1 MALYNEY
8 DPIDLQYSKKPLP
21 WQPLESVLS
30 VYLDMIER
38 GKAVALHK
46 SVQEVPPTFQVAQ
59 ADGSLSKIY
68 AFPPAQPQR
77 DPATGAKRTGR
88 VYNPWVIVP
97 YTAKDLQD
105 TLDAWAQLVQAIEE
119 RMPSPPPRVDA
130 VHGLY
135 EDSVLRDGG
144 MLIDGFAT
152 RVFAGGRQPRF
163 KYLAPGLR
171 LPTADELISGPFRD
185 LEDTDM
191 PIKPIPILLANST
204 AQTPWFADH
213 VDQIAAGLYLD
224 GSEREGPSPF
234 EDGSRLVLPY
244 AIGGNGFAE
253 TCDGAG
259 IDHRIG
265 DSELYQ
271 IGWNPFI
278 LQHAVQLRSMLSRFH
293 DYVVTGVWSVGE
305 HGVTN
310 PIERFQQADAS
321 EASWGNA
328 SHPGYMFK
336 LGPGGG
342 LW

>member
-1 MALYNEY
+1 
-8 DPIDLQYSKKPLP
+8 
-21 WQPLESVLS
+21 
-30 VYLDMIER
+30 MIER

-46 SVQEVPPTFQVAQ
+46 SVQKVPPIFQVAQ
-59 ADGSLSKIY
+59 SDGSLSKMY

-77 DPATGAKRTGR
+77 DPATGAKRTGS
-88 VYNPWVIVP
+88 VYEPWVIVP

-105 TLDAWAQLVQAIEE
+105 TLDAWAQLIQAIEE

-130 VHGLY
+130 VDGFY
-135 EDSVLRDGG
+135 DDSVFRDAG

-152 RVFAGGRQPRF
+152 RFFAGARQPRF
-163 KYLAPGLR
+163 KYLAPGLHV
-171 LPTADELISGPFRD
+171 PTADELISSPFRD

-191 PIKPIPILLANST
+191 PIKPIPILLADT
-204 AQTPWFADH
+204 MAQTPWFADH
-213 VDQIAAGLYLD
+213 VDQIPAGLYLD
-224 GSEREGPSPF
+224 GCAREGPRSF

-244 AIGGNGFAE
+244 TIGGNGFAK

-259 IDHRIG
+259 IDPRICDG
-265 DSELYQ
+265 EMYQ

-278 LQHAVQLRSMLSRFH
+278 LQHAVQLRSLLTRFH

-305 HGVTN
+305 HGVTD

-328 SHPGYMFK
+328 SHSGYVFK
-336 LGPGGG
+336 LGTGGG

>member
-8 DPIDLQYSKKPLP
+8 DPMDVQRSEKPLP

-38 GKAVALHK
+38 GKAVALHT
-46 SVQEVPPTFQVAQ
+46 SVQKVPPIFQVAQ
-59 ADGSLSKIY
+59 SDGSLSRIY
-68 AFPPAQPQR
+68 AFPPTQPQR
-77 DPATGAKRTGR
+77 DPATGAKRTGE
-88 VYNPWVIVP
+88 VYEPWAIVP

-130 VHGLY
+130 VHGLF
-135 EDSVLRDGG
+135 ENSVLHDAG

-152 RVFAGGRQPRF
+152 RFFVGGRQPRF

-171 LPTADELISGPFRD
+171 LPTAGELISSPFRD

-191 PIKPIPILLANST
+191 PIKPIPILLANSM
-204 AQTPWFADH
+204 AQTPWCADR
-213 VDQIAAGLYLD
+213 VDQIPAGLYLD
-224 GSEREGPSPF
+224 GCAREGPSPF

-244 AIGGNGFAE
+244 AIGGNGFAK

-259 IDHRIG
+259 IDPRICDG
-265 DSELYQ
+265 ELFQ
-271 IGWNPFI
+271 IGWNPFL
-278 LQHAVQLRSMLSRFH
+278 LQHAVQLRSLLARFH

-305 HGVTN
+305 QGITD
-310 PIERFQQADAS
+310 PIERFQQADSS

-328 SHPGYMFK
+328 SHPGYVFK

>member
-1 MALYNEY
+1 
-8 DPIDLQYSKKPLP
+8 
-21 WQPLESVLS
+21 
-30 VYLDMIER
+30 MIER

-46 SVQEVPPTFQVAQ
+46 SVQELPPIFQVAQ
-59 ADGSLSKIY
+59 ADGSLSKMY
-68 AFPPAQPQR
+68 AFPPAQTQR

-88 VYNPWVIVP
+88 FYNPWVILP

-105 TLDAWAQLVQAIEE
+105 TLDAWAQLIQAIEE
-119 RMPSPPPRVDA
+119 RMPSPPPRADA

-135 EDSVLRDGG
+135 EDSVLRGAG

-152 RVFAGGRQPRF
+152 RFFVGARQHRF
-163 KYLAPGLR
+163 RYLAPGLR

-185 LEDTDM
+185 LEDTAV
-191 PIKPIPILLANST
+191 PIKPIPILLANSM
-204 AQTPWFADH
+204 AQTPWFANRLDH
-213 VDQIAAGLYLD
+213 IPAGLYLD
-224 GSEREGPSPF
+224 GCESEGPSPF

-244 AIGGNGFAE
+244 AFGGNGFAK

-259 IDHRIG
+259 IDPRIR

-278 LQHAVQLRSMLSRFH
+278 LQHGVQLRSILTRFH
-293 DYVVTGVWSVGE
+293 DYVVAGVWSVGE
-305 HGVTN
+305 YGVTD
-310 PIERFQQADAS
+310 PIESFQQADAS

-328 SHPGYMFK
+328 SHPGYVIE

>member
-1 MALYNEY
+1 MALFNEY
-8 DPIDLQYSKKPLP
+8 DPMDLQHSKKPLP

-30 VYLDMIER
+30 VYLEMIGR

-59 ADGSLSKIY
+59 ADGSLSKMY

-97 YTAKDLQD
+97 YTTKDLQD
-105 TLDAWAQLVQAIEE
+105 TLDAWARLVQAIEE
-119 RMPSPPPRVDA
+119 RMPLPPPRVDT
-130 VHGLY
+130 VHVLY
-135 EDSVLRDGG
+135 EDSVLRNAG
-144 MLIDGFAT
+144 MLVDGFAT
-152 RVFAGGRQPRF
+152 RFCVGARQPRF
-163 KYLAPGLR
+163 KCLAPGLR

-191 PIKPIPILLANST
+191 PMKPIPILLADST
-204 AQTPWFADH
+204 APTPWFADH
-213 VDQIAAGLYLD
+213 LDRIPAGLYLD
-224 GSEREGPSPF
+224 GCEREGPSPF

-244 AIGGNGFAE
+244 AIGGNGFAT

-265 DSELYQ
+265 NSELYQ
-271 IGWNPFI
+271 IGWNPFF
-278 LQHAVQLRSMLSRFH
+278 LQHAVQLRSILTLFH

-305 HGVTN
+305 RGVTD

-321 EASWGNA
+321 EAPWGNA
-328 SHPGYMFK
+328 SHPGYVFK

>member
-1 MALYNEY
+1 MVLYNEY
-8 DPIDLQYSKKPLP
+8 DPMDVQLSEKPLP

-46 SVQEVPPTFQVAQ
+46 SVGEVPPIFQVTQ
-59 ADGSLSKIY
+59 ADGSLSEIY

-88 VYNPWVIVP
+88 FYNPWVIVP
-97 YTAKDLQD
+97 YTARDLQD

-119 RMPSPPPRVDA
+119 RMPSPPPRLDTDY
-130 VHGLY
+130 GLY
-135 EDSVLRDGG
+135 EDSTLRDAG
-144 MLIDGFAT
+144 MLVDGFAT
-152 RVFAGGRQPRF
+152 KFFLGARQPRF

-191 PIKPIPILLANST
+191 PIKPIPILLATSM
-204 AQTPWFADH
+204 AQTPWVADR
-213 VDQIAAGLYLD
+213 VNQIPAGLYLD
-224 GSEREGPSPF
+224 GCDREGPSPF

-244 AIGGNGFAE
+244 TIGSNGFAK

-259 IDHRIG
+259 IDYRIG
-265 DSELYQ
+265 GELYQ

-278 LQHAVQLRSMLSRFH
+278 LQHGVQLRSILNRFRE
-293 DYVVTGVWSVGE
+293 YVVTGVWTVGE
-305 HGVTN
+305 HGVTD
-310 PIERFQQADAS
+310 PIERFQQVDAS

-328 SHPGYMFK
+328 SHPGYVFE

-342 LW
+342 TW

>member
-8 DPIDLQYSKKPLP
+8 DPLDLQRSEKPLP
-21 WQPLESVLS
+21 WQPLESILS

-46 SVQEVPPTFQVAQ
+46 SVQNVPPIFQVSQ
-59 ADGSLSKIY
+59 ADGSLSRMY

-77 DPATGAKRTGR
+77 DPATGAKRTGE

-119 RMPSPPPRVDA
+119 RMPSPRSRVDA

-135 EDSVLRDGG
+135 EDSVLRDAG

-152 RVFAGGRQPRF
+152 RFFVGARQPRF

-171 LPTADELISGPFRD
+171 LPTADELISSPFRD
-185 LEDTDM
+185 LEDIDS
-191 PIKPIPILLANST
+191 PIKPIPILLADT
-204 AQTPWFADH
+204 MAQTPWMADQ
-213 VDQIAAGLYLD
+213 VDRIPAGLYLD
-224 GSEREGPSPF
+224 GCNREGHCPF

-244 AIGGNGFAE
+244 AIGGNGFAK
-253 TCDGAG
+253 TCDGAN
-259 IDHRIG
+259 IDPRISDG
-265 DSELYQ
+265 ELYQ
-271 IGWNPFI
+271 IGWNPF
-278 LQHAVQLRSMLSRFH
+278 LLRHAVQLRSLLTRFH
-293 DYVVTGVWSVGE
+293 EYVVTGVWSVGE
-305 HGVTN
+305 DGVTN
-310 PIERFQQADAS
+310 PIESFQQADAS

-328 SHPGYMFK
+328 SHPGYVFK

-342 LW
+342 MW

>member
-1 MALYNEY
+1 MA
-8 DPIDLQYSKKPLP
+8 I
-21 WQPLESVLS
+21 
-30 VYLDMIER
+30 
-38 GKAVALHK
+38 HK
-46 SVQEVPPTFQVAQ
+46 SVREVPPIFQVAQ

-68 AFPPAQPQR
+68 AFTPAQPQR
-77 DPATGAKRTGR
+77 DPATGAKRTGS

-119 RMPSPPPRVDA
+119 RMPSPPPRA
-130 VHGLY
+130 GTVHGLY
-135 EDSVLRDGG
+135 ENSVLRDAG

-152 RVFAGGRQPRF
+152 RFFVGARQPRF

-171 LPTADELISGPFRD
+171 LPTADELTSGPFRD

-191 PIKPIPILLANST
+191 PIKPIPILLADSM
-204 AQTPWFADH
+204 ARTPWCADR
-213 VDQIAAGLYLD
+213 VEQIPAGLYFD
-224 GSEREGPSPF
+224 GCKREGPSPF

-244 AIGGNGFAE
+244 TIGGNGFAK

-265 DSELYQ
+265 DGELYQ

-278 LQHAVQLRSMLSRFH
+278 LQHATPLRFILTRFR
-293 DYVVTGVWSVGE
+293 DYVVTSVWSVGE

-310 PIERFQQADAS
+310 SMECSQQADAS

-328 SHPGYMFK
+328 SHPGYTFK
-336 LGPGGG
+336 LGPGSG

>member
-1 MALYNEY
+1 MVLYNEY
-8 DPIDLQYSKKPLP
+8 DPMDVQLSNKPLP

-30 VYLDMIER
+30 VYLEMIER

-46 SVQEVPPTFQVAQ
+46 SVGEVPPIFQVTQ

-68 AFPPAQPQR
+68 AFPPAQTLR
-77 DPATGAKRTGR
+77 DPATGAKRIGR
-88 VYNPWVIVP
+88 FYNPWVIVP
-97 YTAKDLQD
+97 YTAKDLQN
-105 TLDAWAQLVQAIEE
+105 TLDAWNQLVQAIEE
-119 RMPSPPPRVDA
+119 RMPSPPPCADA

-135 EDSVLRDGG
+135 EDSVLRDAG

-152 RVFAGGRQPRF
+152 KFFAGARQPRF

-171 LPTADELISGPFRD
+171 LPAADELISGPFRD

-191 PIKPIPILLANST
+191 PIKPIPVLLADSM
-204 AQTPWFADH
+204 AQMPWVADR
-213 VDQIAAGLYLD
+213 VDQIPAGLYLD
-224 GSEREGPSPF
+224 GCDREGPSPF

-244 AIGGNGFAE
+244 TIGGNGFAK

-259 IDHRIG
+259 IDYRFG
-265 DSELYQ
+265 GELYQ

-278 LQHAVQLRSMLSRFH
+278 LQHGVQLRSILTRFH
-293 DYVVTGVWSVGE
+293 EYVVTGVWSVGE
-305 HGVTN
+305 QGVTD

-328 SHPGYMFK
+328 SHPGYMFE
-336 LGPGGG
+336 LGPDGG